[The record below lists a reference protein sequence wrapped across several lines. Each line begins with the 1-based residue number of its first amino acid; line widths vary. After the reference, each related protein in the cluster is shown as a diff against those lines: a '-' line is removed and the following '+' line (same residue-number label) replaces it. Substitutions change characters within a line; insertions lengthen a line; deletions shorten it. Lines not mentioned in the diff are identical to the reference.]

1 MASSLPI
8 PFPSGYEI
16 QQKTNIGFQ
25 RNLWAPSSFDYNK
38 FEDAFGGDAIDARYP
53 AAKTNGTSAAV
64 THTEHTVNGGISLVT
79 GTADDGYAGQGYGM
93 NWKGDRGF
101 LFEGALTTPAAITTL
116 KFEIGV
122 SDADDDAGAVNG
134 KAAASA
140 TAGDFAVFVFDTD
153 DDTNLAFISAKGGT
167 VVATQD
173 ISAVTI
179 ATSTTY
185 RFAIRVQDD
194 NVTAWVNGTKVGA
207 AHLIEGGTAV
217 TPWAFAQARTGSASR
232 TVILNKWRMVEPAF
246 Q

>member
-16 QQKTNIGFQ
+16 QRKTNIGFQ
-25 RNLWAPSSFDYNK
+25 RNLWIPSSFDYNTR
-38 FEDAFGGDAIDARYP
+38 EDAFTGDAIDARYP

-79 GTADDGYAGQGYGM
+79 GTADDGYAGQGYGL
-93 NWKGDRGF
+93 NLSGDRGF

-122 SDADDDAGAVNG
+122 SDADDDAGAVNSKG
-134 KAAASA
+134 SATA

-179 ATSTTY
+179 AAATTY
-185 RFAIRVQDD
+185 RFAIRVEDD
-194 NVTAWVNGTKVGA
+194 NVKAWVNGTAVGS
-207 AHLIEGGTAV
+207 AHLIEGGTKV
-217 TPWAFAQARTGSASR
+217 TPWVFAQARANSASR
-232 TVILNKWRMVEPAF
+232 TVVFNKWRTIEPAF

>member
-16 QQKTNIGFQ
+16 QRKTNIGFQ
-25 RNLWAPSSFDYNK
+25 RNLWIPSSFDYNIR
-38 FEDAFGGDAIDARYP
+38 EDAFTGDAVDARYP
-53 AAKTNGTSAAV
+53 AAKTNGSGAGITQ
-64 THTEHTVNGGISLVT
+64 TEHTNGLILTT
-79 GTADDGYAGQGYGM
+79 GTADDGYAGQGYGL
-93 NWKGDRGF
+93 NWSGDRGF
-101 LFEGALTTPAAITTL
+101 LFEGALTTPSAITTL

-122 SDADDDAGAVNG
+122 SDADDDAGAVNSKG
-134 KAAASA
+134 SATA

-153 DDTNLAFISAKGGT
+153 DDANLGFISAKGGT

-173 ISAVTI
+173 IGAVTI

-185 RFAIRVQDD
+185 RFAIRVEDD

-207 AHLIEGGTAV
+207 AHLIEGGTKV
-217 TPWAFAQARTGSASR
+217 TPWAFAQARAGSASR
-232 TVILNKWRMVEPAF
+232 IVVWNKWRVIEPAF